1 MPNRLR
7 GKTSQRRRTVK
18 QIHLRLLRLELYA
31 DAHSRSAWRAGNSFR
46 MTRAA
51 RFERA
56 VSCRL
61 RSLAMSKA
69 ALAAEDD
76 KGVCAEV
83 SP

>member
-1 MPNRLR
+1 
-7 GKTSQRRRTVK
+7 
-18 QIHLRLLRLELYA
+18 
-31 DAHSRSAWRAGNSFR
+31 

-56 VSCRL
+56 VSWRL

-76 KGVCAEV
+76 RGVCAEV
-83 SP
+83 SS